1 MSKIISDIN
10 KFIDSLKF
18 DKHRSFRKEIYGLL
32 KKADKDKYDYG
43 NGYFYQSLEKINLSG
58 LRNSKKRLSE
68 YNLSKLTLNSEILDI
83 GCNSAFLICELEQNF
98 KSYFG
103 IEWNK
108 NLIEIG
114 KKTIKY
120 LNLQNINLI
129 NGNFLNYNFNNR
141 KFDVIFSFDNH
152 STYDKGI
159 ISPDDYF
166 NKCDYLLIKNG
177 ILVIESHHPNYE
189 NKITFEEMINKFVK
203 SNSYKQIVKKIIE
216 SNNFYDNGRI
226 FIILQK

>member
-18 DKHRSFRKEIYGLL
+18 DKHRSFRKEIYSLL

-114 KKTIKY
+114 NKTIKY
-120 LNLQNINLI
+120 LNLENIDLI

-141 KFDVIFSFDNH
+141 KFDVIFSFANH

-166 NKCDYLLIKNG
+166 NKCDNLLIKNG

-189 NKITFEEMINKFVK
+189 NKITFEEMINKFIK

-216 SNNFYDNGRI
+216 SNNFYDNGRT
-226 FIILQK
+226 FVILKK

>member
-103 IEWNK
+103 IEWNN

-114 KKTIKY
+114 NKTIKY
-120 LNLQNINLI
+120 LNLQNIDLI
-129 NGNFLNYNFNNR
+129 DGNFLNYNFNNR
-141 KFDVIFSFDNH
+141 KFGVIFSFANH

-159 ISPDDYF
+159 ISSTDYF
-166 NKCDYLLIKNG
+166 NKCDSLLIKNG
-177 ILVIESHHPNYE
+177 TLVVESHHPNYE
-189 NKITFEEMINKFVK
+189 NKITFEEMINKLIK
-203 SNSYKQIVKKIIE
+203 SYSYKQIVKKIIK
-216 SNNFYDNGRI
+216 SNNFYDNGRT
-226 FIILQK
+226 FIILKK

>member
-103 IEWNK
+103 IEWNN

-114 KKTIKY
+114 NKTIKY
-120 LNLQNINLI
+120 LNLQNIDLI
-129 NGNFLNYNFNNR
+129 DGNFLNYNFNNR
-141 KFDVIFSFDNH
+141 KFGVIFSFANH

-159 ISPDDYF
+159 ISSTDYF
-166 NKCDYLLIKNG
+166 NKCDSLLIKNG
-177 ILVIESHHPNYE
+177 TLVVESHHPNYE
-189 NKITFEEMINKFVK
+189 NKITFEKMINKLIK
-203 SNSYKQIVKKIIE
+203 SYSYKQIVKKIIK
-216 SNNFYDNGRI
+216 SNNFYDNGRT
-226 FIILQK
+226 FIILKK

>member
-10 KFIDSLKF
+10 KFIDNLKF

-103 IEWNK
+103 IEWNN

-114 KKTIKY
+114 NKTIKY
-120 LNLQNINLI
+120 LNLQKIDLI
-129 NGNFLNYNFNNR
+129 DGNFLNYNFNNR
-141 KFDVIFSFDNH
+141 KFDVIFSFANH

-159 ISPDDYF
+159 ISSDDYF
-166 NKCDYLLIKNG
+166 NKCDSLLIKNG
-177 ILVIESHHPNYE
+177 TLVIESHHPNYE
-189 NKITFEEMINKFVK
+189 NKITFEEMINKLIK
-203 SNSYKQIVKKIIE
+203 NNNYKQIVKKIIK
-216 SNNFYDNGRI
+216 SNNFYDNGRT
-226 FIILQK
+226 FVILQK